1 MSFEA
6 AFPAMGAIM
15 VALFT
20 DFKTGTLFSRHGKL
34 ILDLGGYK
42 YRIAEARVAFSS
54 IIAPS
59 YYQPMQSLI
68 KGLSESYKTGMQ
80 VGDTDRYVSSC
91 MLMLCLLSER
101 SFLSFS
107 ILLPLQLQC
116 HVVLGA
122 QLLATVHD
130 G

>member
-1 MSFEA
+1 MNDRSKSECLRLLYQLQTFSYLNRQVPLFLWSCTKQVLLTMKHGLHELSAA

-20 DFKTGTLFSRHGKL
+20 DFKTGTLFANHGKL
-34 ILDLGGYK
+34 ILTLGGYK
-42 YRIAEARVAFSS
+42 IAEARVAFSS

-80 VGDTDRYVSSC
+80 VGGTDR
-91 MLMLCLLSER
+91 
-101 SFLSFS
+101 
-107 ILLPLQLQC
+107 
-116 HVVLGA
+116 
-122 QLLATVHD
+122 
-130 G
+130 